1 MGFAF
6 SNDLKLESKAFAA
19 DGVIPSKHSG
29 EGADASPALSWKNAP
44 EGTKSYAVICHD
56 PDAPLISANGT
67 YGFVH
72 WVLYNIP
79 GDVSELTESC
89 NDYTQGKNN
98 FGKMGYNGPM
108 PPEGHGQHKYYFWV
122 IALDAELNLPKG
134 LNLWQLL
141 EKIEPNAKAM
151 NRLIGTYQRG

>member
-79 GDVSELTESC
+79 GDVSELAESC